1 MFAKDRCNSRTVLIL
16 DENFKECVFVL
27 AVFDIRA
34 KFRVAVSFFGMVILV
49 FAPVLVAEPAS
60 QGADVYQE
68 YCSVCHGNQGDGMT
82 RVRRGL
88 NPPPRDFTSR
98 LAKAELTRERMLTA
112 VKQGR
117 ANTAMMPFASR
128 LSEEEINAVV
138 DHVRSR
144 FMLKEEVALDAA
156 MVLLERGKNTYTANC
171 AVCHGDDGNGAM
183 WTKTSLN
190 PPPRDF
196 TTLQALELL
205 NRSRMITSVTHGRSS
220 TAMMSFAKRLSTED
234 IEAVVDYI
242 RTTFVGRVKT
252 VQPPPENVAGHRH
265 DHAAPPSSVQTP
277 PIAVVA
283 ADMTLPFVNGLEGD
297 RDAGRQFY
305 MENCFTCHGRKGDG
319 NGPRSNFIRPKPR
332 NFLHVDSRRS
342 LNRPA
347 LYQAISIGKPGT
359 VMPAWSKVLNEQ
371 QIVNVAEFVFHAFIK
386 KDEVMDEVMEE
397 TKKKAGS

>member
-1 MFAKDRCNSRTVLIL
+1 M
-16 DENFKECVFVL
+16 L
-27 AVFDIRA
+27 AVLDLRT
-34 KFRVAVSFFGMVILV
+34 KFGMIIFFFGMVLFV
-49 FAPVLVAEPAS
+49 FTPILVAEPVS
-60 QGADVYQE
+60 QGAEIYQE
-68 YCSVCHGNQGDGMT
+68 YCSVCHGDQGDGMT

-117 ANTAMMPFASR
+117 TNTAMMSFASR

-138 DHVRSR
+138 DHVRSH
-144 FMLKEEVALDAA
+144 FMLKEEVALDTA

-196 TTLQALELL
+196 TTLQALEAL
-205 NRSRMITSVTHGRSS
+205 NRSRMITSVTHGRPD

-234 IEAVVDYI
+234 IGAVVDYI
-242 RTTFVGRVKT
+242 RTTFVGRVQT
-252 VQPPPENVAGHRH
+252 VQTPPSSGAGHRH
-265 DHAAPPSSVQTP
+265 GHAAMPSSVQTSP
-277 PIAVVA
+277 LAVVA
-283 ADMTLPFVNGLEGD
+283 ADMALPFANGLVGD
-297 RDAGRQFY
+297 KDAGRQFY

-332 NFLHVDSRRS
+332 NFLHADSRRS

-347 LYQAISIGKPGT
+347 LYQAISMGKPGT
-359 VMPAWSKVLNEQ
+359 VMPAWSKVLSEK

-386 KDEVMDEVMEE
+386 KDEVLEE
-397 TKKKAGS
+397 AKKKAGS

>member
-1 MFAKDRCNSRTVLIL
+1 MS
-16 DENFKECVFVL
+16 VL
-27 AVFDIRA
+27 AVFDLRI
-34 KFRVAVSFFGMVILV
+34 KCRVIISFFIVLLLV
-49 FAPVLVAEPAS
+49 SAPAVGAEPVS
-60 QGADVYQE
+60 QGAAVYQE
-68 YCSVCHGNQGDGMT
+68 YCSVCHGDQGDGMT

-112 VKQGR
+112 VKQGK
-117 ANTAMMPFASR
+117 ANTAMMSFALR

-156 MVLLERGKNTYTANC
+156 MVLLEKGKNTYTANC

-196 TTLQALELL
+196 TTLQALEAL
-205 NRSRMITSVTHGRSS
+205 NRSRMITSVTHGRPN
-220 TAMMSFAKRLSTED
+220 TAMMSFAKRLSSED
-234 IEAVVDYI
+234 IETVVDYI
-242 RTTFVGRVKT
+242 RTTFVGRVRA
-252 VQPPPENVAGHRH
+252 VQTPPANVAGHRH
-265 DHAAPPSSVQTP
+265 GHGARPSNAPASALP
-277 PIAVVA
+277 VVA
-283 ADMTLPFVNGLEGD
+283 ADMTLPFTDGLVGD
-297 RDAGRQFY
+297 REAGRQFY
-305 MENCFTCHGRKGDG
+305 MENCFTCHGREGDG

-332 NFLHVDSRRS
+332 NFLHADSRRS

-347 LYQAISIGKPGT
+347 LYKSISMGRQGT

-371 QIVNVAEFVFHAFIK
+371 QIANVAEFVFHSFITK
-386 KDEVMDEVMEE
+386 ESEVLEE
-397 TKKKAGS
+397 AKKKAGS